1 MLATVDDL
9 VNSITYDVSREDD
22 MYLEIRPEDALTP
35 VMDLPR
41 ERAPAAQYMMGLAAG
56 SRPAQW
62 SALRLVAWLLSGGAC
77 NPLDLPWGQVGYL
90 HTNAVRAWLVE
101 KRSPATAKRILAA
114 LRGVLKEAWRL
125 GQMDSEAYHRAID
138 IKPVRGNSEQ
148 EAAGRYV
155 QEGEIRALL
164 QICRADGSPAGVR
177 DGVILGLALYAGL
190 RRAEI
195 AGLRTEHVDLVN
207 KTIRVRGKG
216 AKWRTVPLVEGL
228 VMAIEEWLE
237 VRGKVGREEG
247 ELDGTD
253 RRDGSDRPDKT
264 DGRKGEVELR
274 NATADLLIWHV
285 DRGGHVKAK
294 GITPA
299 GIRDVFARRVQE
311 AGLRGMA
318 PHDGRRTWISNL
330 LDVGGEVVIVQRLAG
345 HQDPK
350 TTAGYDR
357 RGDEVRVRTI
367 NRLSMPWAAVDE
379 GR

>member
-9 VNSITYDVSREDD
+9 VNSITCFVSEDD

-35 VMDLPR
+35 VVDVPR
-41 ERAPAAQYMMGLAAG
+41 ERAAAAQYMMGLAAG

-62 SALRLVAWLLSGGAC
+62 SALLLVAGLLSGGAC

-164 QICRADGSPAGVR
+164 QVCRADRSPAGVR
-177 DGVILGLALYAGL
+177 DGVILGLAFYAGL

-228 VMAIEEWLE
+228 GAAIGEWLG
-237 VRGKVGREEG
+237 VRRKDEGGGMKDEEKAA
-247 ELDGTD
+247 E
-253 RRDGSDRPDKT
+253 
-264 DGRKGEVELR
+264 
-274 NATADLLIWHV
+274 LLIWHV
-285 DRGGHVKAK
+285 DRGGHVKAR
-294 GITPA
+294 GVTPA
-299 GIRDVFARRVQE
+299 GIRDVFARRVAE
-311 AGLRGMA
+311 AGLRELA

-330 LDVGGEVVIVQRLAG
+330 LEVGGEVVVVQRLAG

-357 RGDEVRVRTI
+357 RGEEIRARTI
-367 NRLSMPWAAVDE
+367 NRLSMAWATADE
-379 GR
+379 GGDRSRT